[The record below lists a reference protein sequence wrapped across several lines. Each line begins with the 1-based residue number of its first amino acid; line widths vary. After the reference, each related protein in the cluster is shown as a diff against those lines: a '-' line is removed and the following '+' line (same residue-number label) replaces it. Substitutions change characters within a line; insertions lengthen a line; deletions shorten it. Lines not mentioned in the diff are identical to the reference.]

1 MTQSPSRMPWLGRLR
16 PGQPPLPHL
25 ARQARPWRALLWH
38 VPGWHIP
45 GWHVPWRLAAVA
57 LFTLCVGCGPFAPP
71 TQVRGN
77 PIDVDQLGELVPG
90 VSTRADAQSLLGTP
104 TTKGSF
110 DDNTWIYIGEITK
123 PVVASTLHVVRQ
135 EVVVLSFDDKGVLRA
150 VKTLSQKDALPV
162 SVVDRITPSP
172 GGNIS
177 AWDQIMSGIGSVNP
191 LAGMMGGLG
200 GSAAG
205 MGSTVPGSGGGL
217 GGMGGGMP

>member
-1 MTQSPSRMPWLGRLR
+1 MTQSPSRMPWLGHIR
-16 PGQPPLPHL
+16 PGQSPLPRL
-25 ARQARPWRALLWH
+25 TRPARPWRALLWQ
-38 VPGWHIP
+38 VPW
-45 GWHVPWRLAAVA
+45 WQVPWRLAVVA
-57 LFTLCVGCGPFAPP
+57 LFTLCVGCGLLAPP

-77 PIDVDQLGELVPG
+77 PIDVDQLAELVPG

-110 DDNTWIYIGEITK
+110 DDNTWIYIGQITK

-150 VKTLSQKDALPV
+150 VKMLGQKDALPV
-162 SVVDRITPSP
+162 AVVNRITPSP

-177 AWDQIMSGIGSVNP
+177 AWDQIIGGIGSVNP

-200 GSAAG
+200 GSTAG